1 METNWGSA
9 LGVCAPEHLLQ
20 LDKRDLAHLYRQLGA
35 PPPPPPL
42 DEAAGG
48 GRRPP
53 PDLCRRFETMLLS
66 CRLTPAVAVVDSLA
80 RVSSAPEKRAQVG
93 VDTIDTHTHTH
104 TDSHTHMSII
114 GATALAGILLPV
126 ASVLGTT
133 MRKQKRRC
141 RRRRR
146 GCRRPPP
153 SCNASGRT
161 SATVYGAPRR

>member
-35 PPPPPPL
+35 PPPPPPPL

-104 TDSHTHMSII
+104 THRLTHTHVYYRRN
-114 GATALAGILLPV
+114 GLGWNFATCGECSWHDNEEAETAVAAAAAGV
-126 ASVLGTT
+126 
-133 MRKQKRRC
+133 
-141 RRRRR
+141 
-146 GCRRPPP
+146 
-153 SCNASGRT
+153 
-161 SATVYGAPRR
+161 